1 MAEAIGLSGDFAP
14 AFASLCACIGG
25 GGDFGASMSL
35 DSGGSFDAG
44 GGGGDGGGAAPA
56 MEP

>member
-14 AFASLCACIGG
+14 AFASLCASIGG
-25 GGDFGASMSL
+25 GGDFGVSLSL
-35 DSGGSFDAG
+35 DSGASFDAG
-44 GGGGDGGGAAPA
+44 GGGDGGAAPA

>member
-14 AFASLCACIGG
+14 AFAALCASIGG
-25 GGDFGASMSL
+25 GDMGASLSL
-35 DSGGSFDAG
+35 DSGASFDV
-44 GGGGDGGGAAPA
+44 GGGGDGGAAPS

>member
-1 MAEAIGLSGDFAP
+1 MSEAIGLSGDFAP

-25 GGDFGASMSL
+25 GDAGASMSL
-35 DSGGSFDAG
+35 DSGASMSFDV